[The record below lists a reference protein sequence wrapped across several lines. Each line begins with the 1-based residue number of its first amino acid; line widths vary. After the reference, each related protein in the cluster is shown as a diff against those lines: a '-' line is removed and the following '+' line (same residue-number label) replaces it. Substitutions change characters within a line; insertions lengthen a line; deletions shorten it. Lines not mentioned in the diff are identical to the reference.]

1 MGFYQGSRRKPSQRQ
16 DEVRQFGNVLRVGG
30 HESALADLKVGAKQA
45 ARPPSRLDAFAVGGV
60 LPPSD

>member
-16 DEVRQFGNVLRVGG
+16 DEVRQFGKVLWVGG
-30 HESALADLKVGAKQA
+30 HESALADLKVGGKQA
-45 ARPPSRLDAFAVGGV
+45 AKPSSRPNALGVGCV